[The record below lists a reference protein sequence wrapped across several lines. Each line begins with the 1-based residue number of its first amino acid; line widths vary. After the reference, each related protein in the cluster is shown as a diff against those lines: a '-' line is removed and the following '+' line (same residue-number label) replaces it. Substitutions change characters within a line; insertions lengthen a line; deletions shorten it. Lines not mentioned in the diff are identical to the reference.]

1 MKPVSHHL
9 LWIMRFQ
16 FILAL
21 VGAGLWLYRGW
32 NASLSF
38 CIGAT
43 TSIAFWKLH
52 IWTLSR
58 ILDPEVKRRWIY
70 ALLFMLKL
78 ALIAGLLHVMMGCF
92 PQEGLPLVSGIL
104 LFIAAIMLEALRLTF
119 RPENPES
126 E

>member
-1 MKPVSHHL
+1 MSKHL
-9 LWIMRFQ
+9 TWIMRFQ
-16 FILAL
+16 IALAL
-21 VGAGLWLYRGW
+21 TGVGLWLFKSM

-38 CIGAT
+38 GIGAT
-43 TSIAFWKLH
+43 ASIAFWKLH

-58 ILDPEVKRRWIY
+58 ILNPDVKRRWIF

-92 PQEGLPLVSGIL
+92 PQEGLSLVSGIL
-104 LFIAAIMLEALRLTF
+104 LFIAGIMLEALRLIF
-119 RPENPES
+119 RLEKSDS